1 MWAMFTNVPF
11 VSLIAKV
18 VIFCWKENIFLLE
31 PSCSTTFVSVR
42 CWCNDICCV
51 LHHDNLNAFYIFE
64 AYEKPSLMLLLRSIA
79 CLSHPLD
86 CDSYI
91 CYFSCTLHVIKENKN
106 KYLYPY
112 VVHKG
117 AITSTIA
124 WMKESTSR

>member
-1 MWAMFTNVPF
+1 MSDIHERASFHFPY
-11 VSLIAKV
+11 SES
-18 VIFCWKENIFLLE
+18 CYFLLKRKYFLAW
-31 PSCSTTFVSVR
+31 TTKLLQYIVR